1 MDSVDNFKFILD
13 FFCSSHTNESME
25 NLCYLVKNT
34 EFDEHRIAE
43 LTKVLATSGET
54 LKFSNYNTADIPST
68 GGPSSLS
75 TIISPLILKEH
86 FAVPKLGIVGRP
98 AGGIDVLAQI
108 EGYNLKLSRKEI
120 YEIID
125 KTQYCHFIS
134 NNQFAPLDSELF
146 KYRSEKGF
154 KNVSGLVIA
163 SLLSKKVAVDIKNLC
178 LDIRYSHFGNFG
190 SSLEEAKRLSDN
202 FKQVS
207 NLLGINSTFYFSD
220 NTKLFQP
227 YIGRGESLLAIHEY
241 FSGSNSNWLN
251 HHIEFECSEMVRTLT
266 NNKIEI
272 PELKRIIIK
281 NFSENI
287 VFQGGSVVSFEN
299 VAKNIKKS
307 HIYEFPAKKSGIL
320 IIDIMKM
327 RDTILK
333 IQNKYRNKGDEF
345 PDPCGLI
352 FLKNQNEN
360 IAQNETI
367 LTFRVPENDLEYF
380 KTELNNFITID

>member
-1 MDSVDNFKFILD
+1 MAKD
-13 FFCSSHTNESME
+13 FFLILQDFGVTHTYENME
-25 NLCYLVKNT
+25 NLCFLVKNT
-34 EFDEHRIAE
+34 EFDEHKIAE
-43 LTKVLATSGET
+43 LTKILATSGET

-75 TIISPLILKEH
+75 TIISPLILKEY

-108 EGYNLKLSRKEI
+108 EGYNLKHSRKEI

-146 KYRSEKGF
+146 KYRSENGF

-163 SLLSKKVAVDIKNLC
+163 SLLSKKVAVDIKNVC

-220 NTKLFQP
+220 NAKLFQP

-241 FSGSNSNWLN
+241 FLGSNSNWLN
-251 HHIEFECSEMVRTLT
+251 HHIEIECGEMVRTLT
-266 NNKIEI
+266 NKKIETS
-272 PELKRIIIK
+272 ELKSIIIK
-281 NFSENI
+281 NFTENI
-287 VFQGGSVVSFEN
+287 IFQGGSITSFEN
-299 VAKNIKKS
+299 VAKNIKDS
-307 HIYEFPAKKSGIL
+307 HIYEFSAQKSGML
-320 IIDIMKM
+320 MIDIMKM
-327 RDTILK
+327 RDTIVR
-333 IQNKYRNKGDEF
+333 IQNKYIDLGTEF

-352 FLKNQNEN
+352 FLKKQNEN
-360 IAQNETI
+360 ISQNETI
-367 LTFRVPENDLEYF
+367 LTFRVPKDDFEYF
-380 KTELNNFITID
+380 KNELNNFITID